1 MYYVSKENNN
11 GMRLCILADGMGGYK
26 GGEIAS
32 SLATSAAKLYIEEK
46 FKYIDPT
53 VENIQDLIKKAMEY
67 ANEVICEKAKTN
79 EELEQ
84 MGTTLEICIMYG
96 NKVYIGHI
104 GDSRIY
110 RIRKNIIRRITT
122 DHSYVETLVKDGTIT
137 REEAFYH
144 PRKNMLMK
152 ALGCTPF
159 VEPDVTVKG
168 FIKDDTILICSDGL
182 TNMVPI
188 KDIQEIIEQEY
199 DTLSDDEKLI
209 RDVIKEYCFESK
221 YEVIEAENGLEAI
234 NKAGEADVI
243 IMDII
248 IGSMEQALCTCL
260 IRTVLTH

>member
-1 MYYVSKENNN
+1 MRAYAKTDIGKAREMNQDFYYVSEERN

-32 SLATSAAKLYIEEK
+32 SLATASARHYIQARFEE
-46 FKYIDPT
+46 IEPT
-53 VENIQDLIKKAMEY
+53 TENIEALIKDAMDY
-67 ANEVICEKAKTN
+67 ANRIVYEKSKEN

-110 RIRKNIIRRITT
+110 RIRRNIIRRITT

-152 ALGCTPF
+152 ALGCNYNI
-159 VEPDVTVKG
+159 EPDITAKG
-168 FIKDDTILICSDGL
+168 FLPGDIILMCSDGL
-182 TNMVPI
+182 TNM
-188 KDIQEIIEQEY
+188 IQEEEIYNII
-199 DTLSDDEKLI
+199 DSDLENACDKLI
-209 RDVIKEYCFESK
+209 E
-221 YEVIEAENGLEAI
+221 
-234 NKAGEADVI
+234 KANALGGYDNISVI
-243 IMDII
+243 IV
-248 IGSMEQALCTCL
+248 E
-260 IRTVLTH
+260 REEE

>member
-1 MYYVSKENNN
+1 MRAYAKTDTGKAREMNQDFYYVSKENNN

-32 SLATSAAKLYIEEK
+32 SLATSAAKLYVEEK

-152 ALGCTPF
+152 ALGCADNI
-159 VEPDVTVKG
+159 EPDITAKG
-168 FIKDDTILICSDGL
+168 FLPGDIILMCSDGL
-182 TNMVPI
+182 TNMLQEEEI
-188 KDIQEIIEQEY
+188 YNIIRNDIETCCDRLVQKANELGGY
-199 DTLSDDEKLI
+199 DNISVIVVEK
-209 RDVIKEYCFESK
+209 EE
-221 YEVIEAENGLEAI
+221 E
-234 NKAGEADVI
+234 
-243 IMDII
+243 
-248 IGSMEQALCTCL
+248 
-260 IRTVLTH
+260 